1 MPKIENNYDPEKSTQ
16 IQTPKYYEKY
26 TYIDKGLEAQE
37 QINQKIKQEQNLNK
51 EINELTQ
58 KQNELKKEGKDLK
71 EEELRQLNRYK
82 DRLQDVKSELKEQQD
97 IQKNINEVLKNNYNT
112 SIENES
118 KLKAAQKERKEEELY
133 YEKELE
139 RIAQKREEI
148 KADKDK
154 SLGQKYK
161 ELEELG
167 KEEESTKKAKQLL
180 GGGLFDLVDN
190 TPLGKMIAPIA
201 TTAASNG
208 PLAGPAEKLLGKLEN
223 KVDSKLLPRLEKS
236 GKSLDDVKATT
247 KLIENGIKEL
257 RGSMTKSINQAASSI
272 QSYYGKINANLE
284 TFDDSGLNYDKIS
297 DDVQNNLG
305 FSRLIKQTDYLNQI
319 ASLTDQ
325 GLVEDIEQ
333 RALLQTIKDKTLT
346 SFDVANAGLTRLVRL
361 GEQGSVQQ
369 FGLELQLK
377 KLLNSK
383 ILGDASYLRSLF
395 DSVTSTIIDA
405 GVAGKGDITNFNST
419 VQTWL
424 GAMYASGLSDNVVS
438 SIASGVNALGSGN
451 VNALASDEST
461 QRLFLLAMDKINM
474 NYADIL
480 QQGLSANDTNKLLE
494 SIINLLY
501 EISGKTD
508 NNLVL
513 KSSYSNL
520 FNLSVSDLKAI
531 QNVHENMSA
540 IANSRSIVNES
551 EAIAATNY
559 AISTQVAKNTKA
571 FEQFENFFAN
581 FNYSFGSNIA
591 ENNVGY
597 TAYRIADITYNL
609 ADQFSQVGGILGKE
623 LGKIKNA
630 AAITQL
636 GIGGLSA
643 LGLLTTAVSGN
654 HGGFGN
660 ASLSNLL
667 GDVKTYSGAKTS
679 VNYSTSNSSSSE
691 SNFKS
696 FWTKEDN
703 VATVNKIQTDV
714 KSWEGEDEDKV
725 LTILQK
731 FEGAIMQL
739 KSSKEK
745 YAVAVSLQG
754 MDDEVLK
761 SFASIFADEDAMLET
776 FTGKNNVFKD
786 ALFEYTEDTTSNSK
800 KKKK

>member
-1 MPKIENNYDPEKSTQ
+1 
-16 IQTPKYYEKY
+16 
-26 TYIDKGLEAQE
+26 
-37 QINQKIKQEQNLNK
+37 
-51 EINELTQ
+51 
-58 KQNELKKEGKDLK
+58 
-71 EEELRQLNRYK
+71 
-82 DRLQDVKSELKEQQD
+82 
-97 IQKNINEVLKNNYNT
+97 
-112 SIENES
+112 
-118 KLKAAQKERKEEELY
+118 
-133 YEKELE
+133 
-139 RIAQKREEI
+139 
-148 KADKDK
+148 
-154 SLGQKYK
+154 
-161 ELEELG
+161 
-167 KEEESTKKAKQLL
+167 
-180 GGGLFDLVDN
+180 
-190 TPLGKMIAPIA
+190 
-201 TTAASNG
+201 
-208 PLAGPAEKLLGKLEN
+208 
-223 KVDSKLLPRLEKS
+223 
-236 GKSLDDVKATT
+236 
-247 KLIENGIKEL
+247 
-257 RGSMTKSINQAASSI
+257 
-272 QSYYGKINANLE
+272 
-284 TFDDSGLNYDKIS
+284 
-297 DDVQNNLG
+297 
-305 FSRLIKQTDYLNQI
+305 
-319 ASLTDQ
+319 
-325 GLVEDIEQ
+325 
-333 RALLQTIKDKTLT
+333 
-346 SFDVANAGLTRLVRL
+346 
-361 GEQGSVQQ
+361 
-369 FGLELQLK
+369 
-377 KLLNSK
+377 
-383 ILGDASYLRSLF
+383 
-395 DSVTSTIIDA
+395 
-405 GVAGKGDITNFNST
+405 
-419 VQTWL
+419 
-424 GAMYASGLSDNVVS
+424 MYASGLSDNVVS
-438 SIASGVNALGSGN
+438 SIASGINALGSGN

-494 SIINLLY
+494 SIINLLH

-531 QNVHENMSA
+531 QNVYENMSA

>member
-161 ELEELG
+161 ELEDLG
-167 KEEESTKKAKQLL
+167 KEEESTKRAKQLL

-190 TPLGKMIAPIA
+190 TPLGKIIAPIA
-201 TTAASNG
+201 TTAAGNG

-223 KVDSKLLPRLEKS
+223 KVGSKLLPRLEKS

-383 ILGDASYLRSLF
+383 ILGDASYLNSLF

-438 SIASGVNALGSGN
+438 SIASGINALGSGN

-494 SIINLLY
+494 SIINLLH

-531 QNVHENMSA
+531 QNVYENMSA

>member
-1 MPKIENNYDPEKSTQ
+1 MAFDPEKSTQ
-16 IQTPKYYEKY
+16 KIKNNNEDLLNGLEELLNKRNRADASFRSLDRQKQDLKEIISQLSNIDNIIGAITEKEINPDILKQKDSLEKQQEKY
-26 TYIDKGLEAQE
+26 
-37 QINQKIKQEQNLNK
+37 NQKIKESEAYLKEYYNISQEQL
-51 EINELTQ
+51 EI
-58 KQNELKKEGKDLK
+58 
-71 EEELRQLNRYK
+71 
-82 DRLQDVKSELKEQQD
+82 
-97 IQKNINEVLKNNYNT
+97 
-112 SIENES
+112 
-118 KLKAAQKERKEEELY
+118 
-133 YEKELE
+133 ELE
-139 RIAQKREEI
+139 RFRTNEDINKSLEEI
-148 KADKDK
+148 ELKRKQIRSDTRKPI
-154 SLGQKYK
+154 LQKYK
-161 ELEELG
+161 ELDELDEREKAENNKKDRLQG
-167 KEEESTKKAKQLL
+167 KAFDDYNSIVKLL
-180 GGGLFDLVDN
+180 GGKDSI
-190 TPLGKMIAPIA
+190 LGKSFINKVPNEDRLLELLDKTGNKIE
-201 TTAASNG
+201 G
-208 PLAGPAEKLLGKLEN
+208 PLNKLVPGLGS
-223 KVDSKLLPRLEKS
+223 VDR
-236 GKSLDDVKATT
+236 SLIDVKATT

-257 RGSMTKSINQAASSI
+257 RGSMTKSINQAAASI
-272 QSYYGKINANLE
+272 QSYYGRINANLE
-284 TFDDSGLNYDKIS
+284 NSGLDYDKIS

-383 ILGDASYLRSLF
+383 ILGDASYLRGLF

-405 GVAGKGDITNFNST
+405 GVSGKGDITNFNST

-461 QRLFLLAMDKINM
+461 QRLFLLAMDRINM

-480 QQGLSANDTNKLLE
+480 QQGLSAADTNKLLE

-520 FNLSVSDLKAI
+520 FNLSISDLKAI
-531 QNVHENMSA
+531 QNVHQNMST
-540 IANSRSIVNES
+540 ISKSIVNES
-551 EAIAATNY
+551 DAIAATNY
-559 AISTQVAKNTKA
+559 AVSTQVAKNTKA

-581 FNYSFGSNIA
+581 FNYSFGSNVA

-609 ADQFSQVGGILGKE
+609 FDQFSQVGGILGSA
-623 LGKIKNA
+623 LGKLKNA

-643 LGLLTTAVSGN
+643 LSLFKTAVSGN
-654 HGGFGN
+654 NGGFGN
-660 ASLSNLL
+660 ASLTNLL
-667 GDVKTYSGAKTS
+667 GDVTTYSGARTS
-679 VNYSTSNSSSSE
+679 INYSTSNSSE

-696 FWTKEDN
+696 FWNKEDN
-703 VATVNKIQTDV
+703 LATVNKIQTDV
-714 KSWEGEDEDKV
+714 KAWEGNEEDKV
-725 LTILQK
+725 LAILQK

-761 SFASIFADEDAMLET
+761 SFASIFADEDALLET

-800 KKKK
+800 KKK